1 MSRPE
6 KEIDWKLV
14 DHLIE
19 AGCPGTEIAA
29 KFDMHP
35 TTFYGRVQDKY
46 NLSFTIYSQSKAECG
61 KSNLRSVRYSKA
73 LKGDPK
79 MILHLSKHMLG
90 EWDKIDQNQIS
101 PEMTGQM
108 LAVLAQLQS
117 MQQKPETNQIDLNN
131 CETNNSV
138 ETQS

>member
-1 MSRPE
+1 MTRPE

-19 AGCPGTEIAA
+19 AGCPGTEIAS

-35 TTFYGRVQDKY
+35 DTLYRRVLEKY
-46 NLSFTIYSQSKAECG
+46 NMGFTDYCASKAEGG
-61 KSNLRSVRYSKA
+61 KANIRSVRYTKA

-101 PEMTGQM
+101 PEMTSQM
-108 LAVLAQLQS
+108 LALLAQLQS